1 MNRLFF
7 ITSCLLIC
15 VIMAISCDKS
25 DSDSG
30 SGGDSSKLSIESTLV
45 GMTGAS
51 VTVQIQNTESSII
64 NQLNFGLLYV
74 CAKDIEGTPD
84 SLFNVFKDSG
94 ETEGINVKY
103 GVNIEVGYKY
113 ILDITSIA
121 PNEKVYCCGFFVR
134 PDGSR
139 EISSCNNFTTLS
151 NQPTLITNSAKE
163 IRFYDA
169 KVEGLVD
176 ILEVDKKSCKYG
188 IMYSENEEVSL
199 STDRK
204 SVV

>member
-1 MNRLFF
+1 
-7 ITSCLLIC
+7 
-15 VIMAISCDKS
+15 MAISCDKS

-113 ILDITSIA
+113 I
-121 PNEKVYCCGFFVR
+121 
-134 PDGSR
+134 
-139 EISSCNNFTTLS
+139 
-151 NQPTLITNSAKE
+151 
-163 IRFYDA
+163 
-169 KVEGLVD
+169 
-176 ILEVDKKSCKYG
+176 
-188 IMYSENEEVSL
+188 
-199 STDRK
+199 
-204 SVV
+204 